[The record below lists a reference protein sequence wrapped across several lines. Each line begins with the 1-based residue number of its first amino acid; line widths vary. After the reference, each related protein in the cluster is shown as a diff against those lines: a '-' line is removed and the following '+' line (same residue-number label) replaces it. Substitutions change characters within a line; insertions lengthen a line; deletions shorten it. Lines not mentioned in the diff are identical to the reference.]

1 MKFLLIFAMS
11 FVLAAC
17 GGGQGSSVDAL
28 LQGVGPETPL
38 RGTVAVGLALAGAEV
53 TAKCRSTDKHTFE
66 NLSISVSNPTV
77 FTLPS
82 SSGDYLVNTLFDG
95 QIVNLGASTSLP
107 GKLNRY
113 QIYYVVGLKLLANG
127 TYEFRLSEDPIDSTV
142 LLNTAGTNV
151 NGSFS
156 LITSNVVTEKVTAN
170 DAGVYSFS
178 KLMPLGAKA
187 PCILEAT
194 GGTQT
199 DGTKSTAVMHSI
211 ANDINGL
218 ANITPLTEALL
229 ATLLQSGDIGTY
241 FARFDE
247 RSAFQ
252 LRDLA
257 SAVNIQAAW
266 DKIKARLGNNGIDAS
281 AIMGNPMTELL
292 VPKSSPTAKDGNAY
306 DKLLD
311 AIKTTS
317 LSTEAAPY
325 AKVLNGKEAL
335 ITLVKL
341 DSHGL
346 PLKNQFAKWVDNGSE
361 EDGTRWDCVHD
372 TANGIYWEVKRNDPS
387 HFRHK
392 GHKYTWYDTGKLNG
406 GDPGTEQN
414 ATCTGVEDPIKCNTQ
429 SYVKAVNS
437 ARLCGFDAWVLPDVD
452 TLQKFPL
459 NNASAVIANTDYFPD
474 IQSEPLASTPLWT
487 RTPSANNADG
497 KYAWTFNLTQGKVE
511 DGLKAAAR
519 PVRLMLSVET
529 VKIASISSANKIT
542 LAQAPRSAITALP
555 TLPNDNKILFSDRM
569 LTLRSDGDLPSPLLQ
584 TMSYYPVA
592 LENTAIPS
600 FQLATVSRGQALA
613 APASSLGTTAALPS
627 SYAVFETRQ
636 AEKAEDLSYC
646 NPAIEVTRPEKTRYS
661 VANGEVTDTLTKLV
675 WKQCAEGLSGDKC
688 EVGKAKDYPFSGA
701 KAVATGNWRLPTRA
715 ELATLVERKCTGV
728 WKKQVIASGLWMS
741 TRLFT
746 ITGGWEQEAQWSTP
760 VAVDSAG
767 MEFSVDGS
775 KDWHAEAASSDYFM
789 RKKSPVGSVM
799 RIAGESGFGWR
810 DGVPANPTGQS
821 LPLWM
826 TQRIFTTDGKAP
838 QEAQWSKPIEIKDGS
853 TLKFSA
859 DGLSYHFPP
868 ASNDVFM
875 MDAKDTAPTM
885 IRGEAGGGTGTIA
898 QVKGVAFYR
907 GNYTEDLY
915 PKGGSFSAPTPDYPL
930 LTAASK
936 QAMVTG
942 ITFYRGSYSPGT
954 PVGGSFENPSPI
966 SAGWSDG
973 VPEPL
978 TGNATV
984 SAADSAQAIHPKVFP
999 QATSQPYPQT
1009 FWTSS
1014 EVSGTS
1020 AVWSI
1025 NFYKGF
1031 ELPLYTFN
1039 TPQPV
1044 FVRLVRTQ

>member
-1 MKFLLIFAMS
+1 MALA
-11 FVLAAC
+11 LAAC
-17 GGGQGSSVDAL
+17 GGGQDNASLGPV
-28 LQGVGPETPL
+28 QGVGPGTPL
-38 RGTVAVGLALAGAEV
+38 RGTVAVGLALAGAKV
-53 TAKCRSTDKHTFE
+53 AAKCRSNDKHTYE
-66 NLSISVSNPTV
+66 NLTLSLSNPTV

-82 SSGDYLVNTLFDG
+82 TQGDYLENALFNG
-95 QIVNLGASTSLP
+95 QVVNLGASIHLP
-107 GKLNRY
+107 GKLSKY
-113 QIYYVVGLKLLANG
+113 QIYYVVGLKLLDDG
-127 TYEFRLSEDPIDSTV
+127 RYEFKLSDDPLDPAS
-142 LLNTAGTNV
+142 LLNTLGNTLE
-151 NGSFS
+151 GSFS
-156 LITSNVVTEKVTAN
+156 LITSNVVTEQVTA
-170 DAGVYSFS
+170 DGSGVYSFS
-178 KLMPLGAKA
+178 KLAYLGARA

-199 DGTKSTAVMHSI
+199 DGAPSVAVMHSI

-218 ANITPLTEALL
+218 ANITPLTESLL
-229 ATLLQSGDIGTY
+229 AILLQSGDLSNY
-241 FARFDE
+241 FAHFDE
-247 RSAFQ
+247 SSAFQ

-257 SAVNIQAAW
+257 STVNIQKAW
-266 DKIKARLGNNGIDAS
+266 DKIKARLTNNGIDSS
-281 AIMGNPMTELL
+281 AIASNPMTELL
-292 VPKSSPTAKDGNAY
+292 VPKSTPQSNDGNAY

-311 AIKTTS
+311 KIKTTA

-341 DSHGL
+341 DSRGL

-361 EDGTRWDCVHD
+361 LDGTRWDCVHD
-372 TANGIYWEVKRNDPS
+372 TATGIYWEVKRNDPN

-406 GDPGTEQN
+406 GDPGAEQN

-437 ARLCGFDAWVLPDVD
+437 ARLCGFDAWVVPDVD
-452 TLQKFPL
+452 TFQKFPL

-497 KYAWTFNLTQGKVE
+497 KYAWTFNLTKGQVQ
-511 DGLKAAAR
+511 DGLKVVAR

-542 LAQAPRSAITALP
+542 LSQAPSTPITPLP
-555 TLPNDNKILFSDRM
+555 MLPNDNSVLFSDRL
-569 LTLRSDGDLPSPLLQ
+569 LTLRSDGVLNPPLAQ
-584 TMSYYPVA
+584 TASYFPVA
-592 LENTAIPS
+592 LDNTTSPGPS
-600 FQLATVSRGQALA
+600 FQLAAVSRGQALGTSTTSN
-613 APASSLGTTAALPS
+613 ASTSELPT
-627 SYAVFETRQ
+627 SYVVFETRQ
-636 AEKAEDLSYC
+636 AEKLEDASYC
-646 NPAIEVTRPEKTRYS
+646 NGAIESTRPEKRYKL
-661 VANGEVTDTLTKLV
+661 AAGEVTDTVTKLV

-688 EVGKAKDYPFSGA
+688 DVGRAKDYGFSDA
-701 KAVATGNWRLPTRA
+701 KAVATGSWRLPTRA

-767 MEFSVDGS
+767 MEFSGDGT
-775 KDWHAEAASSDYFM
+775 KDWHAEASSSDYFM
-789 RKKSPVGSVM
+789 RKKSPVGPVM

-826 TQRIFTTDGKAP
+826 TQRIFTANGKSP
-838 QEAQWSKPIEIKDGS
+838 QEAQWSTPVEIKDGS

-875 MDAKDTAPTM
+875 IDTKDAAPTM
-885 IRGEAGGGTGTIA
+885 IRGEAGGVTSTVT

-930 LTAASK
+930 LTTASK

-942 ITFYRGSYSPGT
+942 ITFYRGNYSPGT
-954 PVGGSFENPSPI
+954 PVGGSFENPTPMS
-966 SAGWSDG
+966 SGWSDG
-973 VPEPL
+973 VPEQL
-978 TGNATV
+978 TGNAPV
-984 SAADSAQAIHPKVFP
+984 SAADSAQAIHPKLFP
-999 QATSQPYPQT
+999 QASSQPYPQI

-1014 EVSGTS
+1014 AVSGTS
-1020 AVWSI
+1020 AAWAI
-1025 NFYKGF
+1025 NFYNGF
-1031 ELPLYTFN
+1031 ELPLDTVN
-1039 TPQPV
+1039 PPQPV
-1044 FVRLVRTQ
+1044 FVRLVRSTTP